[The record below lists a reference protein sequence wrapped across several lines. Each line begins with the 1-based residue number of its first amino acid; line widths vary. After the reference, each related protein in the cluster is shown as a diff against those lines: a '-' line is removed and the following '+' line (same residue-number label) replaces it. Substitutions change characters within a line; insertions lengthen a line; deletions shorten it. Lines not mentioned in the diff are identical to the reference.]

1 MFAAMRDASA
11 GSLPIFGFNFIGQ
24 ANVSI
29 DGQPPMPAG
38 GMLATSEYFPVMGLA
53 MAAGRPFAAA
63 DDRPDA
69 ARVVVISYG
78 LWMRAFGGDR
88 SAIGRTIRVS
98 GDAVRGHRR
107 HGAGLSRAVT
117 GRTISTRGRDVADG
131 RAA

>member
-1 MFAAMRDASA
+1 MFAAMRDASSA
-11 GSLPIFGFNFIGQ
+11 SLPIFGFNFIGQ

-63 DDRPDA
+63 DDRPGA
-69 ARVVVISYG
+69 PRVVVISYG

-98 GDAVRGHRR
+98 GTPCEVIGVTARGYR
-107 HGAGLSRAVT
+107 GLSQGGT
-117 GRTISTRGRDVADG
+117 FHPWT
-131 RAA
+131 